1 MAGIKDLMEAV
12 ASDPYF
18 NSAPAPTGPDE
29 PMPSVPYD
37 NRLLAELIKSDPRF
51 KGTNIGSNPSGY
63 LDPRY
68 ESGLTKYLIDL
79 GKAGTVQGEY
89 YLKHDPS
96 RNEGG
101 RLWTSTSR
109 DDPYSFLRTLVHE
122 NIHANTMEGPAR
134 VEGSRST
141 PSHTSYLN
149 SELMDME
156 HAKLPT
162 YLTSGERISALA
174 NSKEPIAW
182 VGSNEAMLP
191 SGQMPIQEEMNR
203 RGLGALYAHMT
214 TAGPVATR
222 WDPSVIDALKAY
234 IGHDDDT
241 LQHHGPAVTKRVR
254 NYIESELAPE
264 EPYELKGNPKKGKNK
279 GGSVAAIVAN
289 NQRLRLRRR
298 R

>member
-1 MAGIKDLMEAV
+1 MAGIKELMQEV
-12 ASDPYF
+12 EGDPYF
-18 NSAPAPTGPDE
+18 AAVMNTKGHAYVPA
-29 PMPSVPYD
+29 VPYD
-37 NRLLAELIKSDPRF
+37 NRLLAGILRADPRYS
-51 KGTNIGSNPSGY
+51 GTNAGVNAGAY

-68 ESGLTKYLIDL
+68 ESELTPFDLNIAQGAYYRKYNPERNLAGRMWASTRGRTPEEFVNTLI
-79 GKAGTVQGEY
+79 
-89 YLKHDPS
+89 
-96 RNEGG
+96 
-101 RLWTSTSR
+101 
-109 DDPYSFLRTLVHE
+109 HE
-122 NIHANTMEGPAR
+122 NIHANTFEGPAR
-134 VEGSRST
+134 KEVRQDHFLGHS
-141 PSHTSYLN
+141 PYLRY
-149 SELMDME
+149 ELMNME
-156 HAKLPT
+156 HEKLPVP
-162 YLTSGERISALA
+162 LTTEEREAAWNKDSPGEPAAYIGAA
-174 NSKEPIAW
+174 
-182 VGSNEAMLP
+182 EAMLP
-191 SGQMPIQEEMNR
+191 EGQMPIQEEMNR